1 MLSKSER
8 WGNGK
13 MTQQLKAVVLP
24 EDPSLFPILDSS
36 QLLGTPAKGV
46 TPSSG
51 LHKQLHAHAP
61 NFKIREKI
69 LFNLNFYTDSNSES
83 V

>member
-1 MLSKSER
+1 MA
-8 WGNGK
+8 
-13 MTQQLKAVVLP
+13 QQLRAVVLP
-24 EDPSLFPILDSS
+24 EDPSLIPILDSS

-61 NFKIREKI
+61 NFKIPRENTFQFKF
-69 LFNLNFYTDSNSES
+69 LY
-83 V
+83 

>member
-13 MTQQLKAVVLP
+13 MTQQLKAAVLP

-61 NFKIREKI
+61 NFKIQEKI